1 MCHLYWF
8 YTYGGY
14 AILVCQQKCSYKHDL
29 CTILTD
35 VGESEPDNP
44 DNKNE
49 EEVWW
54 KVGVIIIIS
63 EQGTIF
69 IVCISTIDIKFLFT
83 LYLEQSFFY
92 PFSTLL

>member
-1 MCHLYWF
+1 MPIKR
-8 YTYGGY
+8 TYKY
-14 AILVCQQKCSYKHDL
+14 CL

-35 VGESEPDNP
+35 LGESEPDNP
-44 DNKNE
+44 ENATD

-54 KVGVIIIIS
+54 KIGIIIIIS

-69 IVCISTIDIKFLFT
+69 FIFSTCTTDVKFL
-83 LYLEQSFFY
+83 LLSLHLEQSFFY